1 MSSTYEREFKN
12 ILEAHQKTLKKV
24 TTSLDTLTKDNY
36 FQIKDKPFIVV
47 RAAGSFGF
55 DLVAIRGDISFLIEI
70 KTSIFDTIHFS
81 STEGKLQQ
89 QAEKMKNE
97 CEKTKTLS
105 IYAYRLKNLRG
116 DTWRIFTINIDNL
129 EGRSRILHNQLPKL
143 DRSTKGNYIM
153 RWKEG
158 LPLSK
163 FINYLCR

>member
-12 ILEAHQKTLKKV
+12 ILEADQKTLKKV

-55 DLVAIRGDISFLIEI
+55 DLVAISGDISFLIEI

-153 RWKEG
+153 RWKVG

>member
-12 ILEAHQKTLKKV
+12 ILEADQKTLKKV

>member
-1 MSSTYEREFKN
+1 MSSAYEREFKN
-12 ILEAHQKTLKKV
+12 ILEADQKTLKKV